1 MDKEKKIYS
10 LQVPLEEDLYTS
22 FKINCL
28 KNRQS
33 IKDAIVELIEY
44 YNEPLKLKEEDAKK

>member
-1 MDKEKKIYS
+1 MDKSKKIYS
-10 LQVPLEEDLYTS
+10 LQVPLEEDLYTA

-33 IKDAIVELIEY
+33 VKDAIVELIEY
-44 YNEPLKLKEEDAKK
+44 YNQPLEKKDENK